1 MLTSITPT
9 GVIPG
14 FGFVTAS
21 CNDHVLVETFFALR
35 HSPSPPLCSAD
46 APEDVRLCPDKSFAD
61 DQVHE
66 RWLAQYDG
74 EVIIPPHLRSRVR

>member
-14 FGFVTAS
+14 FGFAPAR
-21 CNDHVLVETFFALR
+21 CNDHALVETCFALR

-46 APEDVRLCPDKSFAD
+46 ARLCCR
-61 DQVHE
+61 QTLC
-66 RWLAQYDG
+66 R
-74 EVIIPPHLRSRVR
+74 